1 MASLAQSAEP
11 LSLCFFTLA
20 YDINPKGFVP
30 IHWDRSRLNVCYER
44 VKECQWLP
52 FVLVLMAL
60 VGLVV

>member
-20 YDINPKGFVP
+20 YDINPKGFVL
-30 IHWDRSRLNVCYER
+30 IHWNRSRLNFCYER
-44 VKECQWLP
+44 VEECQWLQ
-52 FVLVLMAL
+52 FALVLMVL